1 MRLRVTFFDVV
12 RVLLLVY
19 VLLFILY
26 PLAYFVFNVISPGGL
41 HEFIAVLT
49 SPLFASLLSNSIL
62 VSLSV
67 TALTL
72 LIGIPYAYALH
83 RYRIRGKRLILALT
97 FLPVMVPP
105 FVGALSL
112 IFLLG
117 RFGTINLLLLEAGLI
132 RRPIN
137 FLYGLH
143 GVILVETLTLFPWM
157 AINVYNSLLKIDR
170 SLEEAAESLGAKP
183 LTRFFSVTLP
193 LLTPGVLTGVFMI
206 FSFSFTDYATPIVV
220 GQYQLLAPQAFIN
233 VQQAISEERVR
244 FGSYIVFF
252 MLLVVLAVF
261 FAMRKYIRLR
271 EYASLRI
278 PRPVEE
284 LNLTGLKRVS
294 VSAGVY
300 TMLCLGLLPHAYAF
314 IISLSKIWSF
324 SPFPVAW
331 TLDNF
336 VKVFSTVSP
345 LTNTAVYAFIATLLC
360 FIIGSLGSYLVLRT
374 ENFLNWLIDSLLSIM
389 FIVPG
394 IVVGISYLF
403 AFSRNVPLLGLIG
416 SSWVIMPLMLAT
428 RRITYTLRYS
438 FATLLTIR
446 RSLEEA
452 AYVLGEKPSMTFLK
466 IVMPNAIYGILAG
479 TLFSFIEIINEL
491 TASLFI
497 YKPGWETITI
507 QLFIEITAGH
517 PSTAAA
523 YAVLLF
529 VISGVSTFVA
539 MRLVQPTKS

>member
-1 MRLRVTFFDVV
+1 MRIRVSFFDIV
-12 RVLLLVY
+12 RILLLAY

-26 PLAYFVFNVISPGGL
+26 PLAYFTFNVISPGGL
-41 HEFIAVLT
+41 REFINTVT
-49 SPLFASLLSNSIL
+49 SPLFISLLRNSIF

-72 LIGIPYAYALH
+72 LIGVPYAYSLH
-83 RYRIRGKRLILALT
+83 RYKIRGKELVLALT

-132 RRPIN
+132 SRPIN

-170 SLEEAAESLGAKP
+170 SLEEAAESLGATP
-183 LTRFFSVTLP
+183 LTRFSTVTLP
-193 LLTPGVLTGVFMI
+193 LIAPGVLTGVFMI

-244 FGSYIVFF
+244 IGSYIVFF
-252 MLLVVLAVF
+252 MLVVVLAVF

-284 LNLTGLKRVS
+284 LSLSGVRGAAVS
-294 VSAGVY
+294 FGVY
-300 TMLCLGLLPHAYAF
+300 TMLALSLLPHIYAF
-314 IISLSKIWSF
+314 IISLSRIWSF
-324 SPFPVAW
+324 SPFPTAY

-336 VKVFSTVSP
+336 VKILTATAP
-345 LTNTAVYAFIATLLC
+345 LTNTAVYSFLATLLC
-360 FIIGSLGSYLVLRT
+360 FVIGSLSSYLVLRT
-374 ENFLNWLIDSLLSIM
+374 ENPLNWLIDSLLSIM

-403 AFSRNVPLLGLIG
+403 AFSWRIPVLNFIG
-416 SSWVIMPLMLAT
+416 STWIIMPLMLAT

-452 AYVLGEKPSMTFLK
+452 AYVLGEKPSLTFLK
-466 IVMPNAIYGILAG
+466 IVMPNAIFGILAG

-507 QLFIEITAGH
+507 QLFIEITSGH

-529 VISGVSTFVA
+529 VISGVSTFIA
-539 MRLVQPTKS
+539 TRLVKPRRV

>member
-1 MRLRVTFFDVV
+1 MRIRVSFFDIV
-12 RVLLLVY
+12 RVLLLAY

-26 PLAYFVFNVISPGGL
+26 PLAYFTFNVISPGGL
-41 HEFIAVLT
+41 QEFIDTVT
-49 SPLFASLLSNSIL
+49 SPLFISLLRNSIF

-72 LIGIPYAYALH
+72 LIGVPYAYALH
-83 RYRIRGKRLILALT
+83 RYRIRGKELVLALT

-132 RRPIN
+132 SRPIN

-170 SLEEAAESLGAKP
+170 SLEEAAESLGAAP
-183 LTRFFSVTLP
+183 LTRFFTVTLP
-193 LLTPGVLTGVFMI
+193 LIAPGVLTGVFMI

-244 FGSYIVFF
+244 IGSYIVFF

-278 PRPVEE
+278 PRPIEE
-284 LNLTGLKRVS
+284 LSLTGVRGAAVS
-294 VSAGVY
+294 LGVY
-300 TMLCLGLLPHAYAF
+300 TMLALSLLPHIYAF

-324 SPFPVAW
+324 SPFPTAY

-336 VKVFSTVSP
+336 VKILSTTAP
-345 LTNTAVYAFIATLLC
+345 LINTAVYSFIATLLC
-360 FIIGSLGSYLVLRT
+360 FVIGSLSSYLVLRT
-374 ENFLNWLIDSLLSIM
+374 ENPLNWLIDSLLSIM

-403 AFSRNVPLLGLIG
+403 AFSWRIPVLNLIG
-416 SSWVIMPLMLAT
+416 SSWIIMPLMLAT

-452 AYVLGEKPSMTFLK
+452 AYVLGEKPSLTFLK
-466 IVMPNAIYGILAG
+466 IVMPNAIFGILAG

-507 QLFIEITAGH
+507 QLFIEITSGH

-529 VISGVSTFVA
+529 LISGVSTFIA
-539 MRLVQPTKS
+539 TRLVKPRRV

>member
-1 MRLRVTFFDVV
+1 MGLRVTFFGIV
-12 RVLLLVY
+12 RLLLLAY
-19 VLLFILY
+19 VVLFILY
-26 PLAYFVFNVISPGGL
+26 PLVFFTMNVLSPGGI
-41 HEFIAVLT
+41 HEFIATLT
-49 SPLFASLLSNSIL
+49 SPIFTLLLRNSLI

-83 RYRIRGKRLILALT
+83 RYNIRGKRLVLALT

-112 IFLLG
+112 IFLFG
-117 RFGTINLLLLEAGLI
+117 RFGTINLLLMEAGLI
-132 RRPIN
+132 KRPIN

-157 AINVYNSLLKIDR
+157 AINVYNNLMKIDR
-170 SLEEAAESLGAKP
+170 TLEEAAESLGARP
-183 LTRFFSVTLP
+183 LTRFFTVTLP
-193 LLTPGVLTGVFMI
+193 LVTPGVLTGVFMI

-220 GQYQLLAPQAFIN
+220 GQYQLLAPQAFVN
-233 VQQAISEERVR
+233 VQQAIIEERVR

-252 MLLVVLAVF
+252 MLLVVLALF
-261 FAMRKYIRLR
+261 FVMRRYISLK

-284 LNLTGLKRVS
+284 VRLTGWRLAA

-300 TMLCLGLLPHAYAF
+300 SMLGLSLLPHVFVF
-314 IISLSKIWSF
+314 IISLSKVWSL
-324 SPFPVAW
+324 SPLPTSW
-331 TLDNF
+331 TLENF
-336 VKVFSTVSP
+336 SKVFTTTAP
-345 LTNTAVYAFIATLLC
+345 LLNTAVYSLIATLLC
-360 FIIGSLGSYLVLRT
+360 LAIGSLGSYLVLRT
-374 ENFLNWLIDSLLSIM
+374 RHPLNWLIDSMLSIM
-389 FIVPG
+389 FIIPG

-403 AFSRNVPLLGLIG
+403 AFSWRVPVLGLL
-416 SSWVIMPLMLAT
+416 SNSWVIMPLMLAT
-428 RRITYTLRYS
+428 RRVTYTLRYS
-438 FATLLTIR
+438 FATLLTIG

-452 AYVLGEKPSMTFLK
+452 AYVLGERPLLTFLR

-479 TLFSFIEIINEL
+479 TLFSFIEVINEL

-497 YKPGWETITI
+497 YKPGWETVTI
-507 QLFIEITAGH
+507 QLFVEITAGH

-529 VISGVSTFVA
+529 LISGLSTFVA
-539 MRLVQPTKS
+539 LRLVSRTR